1 MPFRFR
7 LQSVLEHRAHQKELA
22 MAKLAER
29 LGLQR
34 KCQEQISWLRQES
47 QRAREEF
54 GQRESKGLSARE
66 FILANEY
73 LTVLRLHGLREE
85 ARLPGLQAQSLEAR
99 QELIEAQRDHRAL
112 EILREQHLTDY
123 RREQMRTEQ
132 ILLDEAAINSHA
144 RKEPS

>member
-7 LQSVLEHRAHQKELA
+7 LQSVLEHRAHQKEMA
-22 MAKLAER
+22 MAKLAEQ

-34 KCQEQISWLRQES
+34 KCREQIAWLRQES
-47 QRAREEF
+47 ERARQEL
-54 GQRESKGLSARE
+54 GLREGRGVSARE
-66 FILANEY
+66 FILANDY

-85 ARLPGLQAQSLEAR
+85 ARLPGLVAQAQEAR
-99 QELIEAQRDHRAL
+99 AELIEAQRDHRAL
-112 EILREQHLTDY
+112 EILREQHLSEY
-123 RREQMRTEQ
+123 RREQMRQDQ